1 MEFRQKTY
9 CENPREKAS
18 AISVL
23 FFLWTYAIFQKGYS
37 KLFGIEDLCA
47 PLKNDRS
54 ETVGNNLQA
63 SWEQEI
69 KDKRKRKSKATPS
82 LLKALYNTFKIEFF
96 YLGIVHILKE
106 IVLGISRPWVL
117 GIFLSYFKVASTT
130 STETAAY
137 AGAALVTITFFN
149 SLLNA
154 HYNTMSSH
162 IGLRMR
168 AAVCSLVFRKCLKL
182 DMISTRETAPGQIVN
197 LVSNDVS
204 RFDLVTV
211 TSHFMWSSPIIT
223 LMVTYII
230 YEDIGNAAF
239 FGLAAAFCV
248 IPLQSYAGKITCRY
262 RMSIARKTDIRVRL
276 MDEVIAGIQVIK
288 MYAWEKPFTRLVN
301 EARKTEIG
309 IVQKTSYLRGLYMT
323 FNLFTTRM
331 ALFCTL
337 TSFIFFGGKLSTDRV
352 FVVAAYFNLLAHT
365 MCGMFVRG
373 FAEICEAFVSIRRLQ
388 NFLLLT
394 EHEPRKIDCVHPHG
408 KGHVLLDNVTAQWSL
423 QNADLTLNAVSIYVK
438 PKQLVC
444 VIGSIGAG
452 KTSLLHI
459 ILNELRLSSGRVSL
473 GGTVSYASQEPW
485 IFAATIRQ
493 NILFGLPYI
502 RRRYAEV
509 IRVCALQ
516 DDLDC
521 LPNGDFTVVGERGAS
536 LSGGQKAR
544 INLARAV
551 YKNADIYLLD
561 DPLSAVDMHVGK
573 HLFEDC
579 ISGFLKDKTRI
590 LVTHQ
595 LQYLNH
601 VDQILFLNNGVLQ
614 ASCNFANLKQDVVE
628 YTNIIAN
635 SVSTC
640 IENNNRNSKNHIGN
654 NLEMS
659 DGPGLQPLMR
669 LMSQS
674 SIKSLK
680 SVQCIDDTASICP
693 DPEDCTDEDYI
704 YRSANKTSV
713 YCSYFSAGTN
723 MYILFGCLV
732 LFAVAQIIASLCDYW
747 VSYWAT
753 REEYRQFD
761 ILKNNTAFVH
771 LYGESTFFK
780 IVNSTMHSHVHLL
793 STESYIAIY
802 SALIISLFIA
812 GISRATA
819 FYSAC
824 MRCSKGIHKKM
835 FEAVVHS
842 PLAFFNANPSGR
854 ILNRFSKDMGAV
866 DEVLPKAMLDA
877 AQGVMQVSGAL
888 IVSLSVNPLF
898 SIPVMIL
905 LYLFWRLSK
914 AYLRTSKSLKYL
926 EGVTRSP
933 VFTHLNA
940 CLHGLPTIRAHG
952 AAQTLIEEFDYHQ
965 DLHSSTW
972 HLFVYTNM
980 GFAYLIDFLCLLY
993 LSTILISFF
1002 FFADIGGKVGLAV
1015 TQTMTLMGVVQ
1026 WAMRQAAEVENHMI
1040 SVKRLVEYTRLE
1052 PESNVKPD
1060 YEVKMGVWPVRGK
1073 VEFKSVSVRYLHGP
1087 RVIRNLNIEIQ
1098 PKEKIGIVGRTGAG
1112 KSSLIAALFRLAEVE
1127 GVILIDERNC
1137 QDVPLN
1143 CLRSNISII
1152 PQDPVLFSGTLR
1164 KNLDPFEQYPDYV
1177 LWTALQEV
1185 ELKDMIMEGPG
1196 LNMTVY
1202 EGGSNFSVGQ
1212 RQLICLARAIVRNN
1226 VILVLDEATANVD
1239 PKTDLLIQ
1247 STIRKKFADC
1257 TVLTIAHRLYTIMD
1271 SDKVL
1276 VMDSGEAVEYGH
1288 PGDLLSQPS
1297 GFFKDLVNETGPNMS
1312 QDLIRIA
1319 MDRRNTNSPS
1329 S

>member
-1 MEFRQKTY
+1 MEARQKTY

-18 AISVL
+18 FFSVL
-23 FFLWTYAIFQKGYS
+23 FFLWTYGIFKRGYT

-54 ETVGNNLQA
+54 QKVGDNLQIN
-63 SWEQEI
+63 WNKEVN
-69 KDKRKRKSKATPS
+69 DKRKRNSKATPS
-82 LLKALYNTFKIEFF
+82 LLKALYNTFKKEFL
-96 YLGIVHILKE
+96 YLGIVHVLKE
-106 IVLGISRPWVL
+106 MVLGITRPFVL
-117 GIFLSYFKVASTT
+117 GMFLSYFKVASTT
-130 STETAAY
+130 ATETAAV
-137 AGAALVTITFFN
+137 AGGALVLITFLN

-182 DMISTRETAPGQIVN
+182 DMVSTRETAPGQIVN

-211 TSHFMWSSPIIT
+211 TSHFMWSSPIIS
-223 LMVTYII
+223 LIVTYII
-230 YEDIGNAAF
+230 YKDIGNAAF

-262 RMSIARKTDIRVRL
+262 RMSIARKTDVRVRL

-288 MYAWEKPFTRLVN
+288 MYAWEKPFTALVDQ
-301 EARKTEIG
+301 ARKIEIG
-309 IVQKTSYLRGLYMT
+309 VVQKTSYLRGLYMT

-337 TSFIFFGGKLSTDRV
+337 TSFIFFGGRLSTDRV

-373 FAEICEAFVSIRRLQ
+373 FAEICEAFVSISRLQ
-388 NFLLLT
+388 NFLLLG
-394 EHEPRKIDCVHPHG
+394 EHEPRKINSVHSNG
-408 KGHVLLDNVTAQWSL
+408 KGHVSLDNVTAQWSL
-423 QNADLTLNAVSIYVK
+423 QNADLTLNAVSITFK
-438 PKQLVC
+438 PKQLAC
-444 VIGSIGAG
+444 IIGAIGAG

-459 ILNELRLSSGRVSL
+459 ILNELRISSGKVSL

-493 NILFGLPYI
+493 NILFGLPYL
-502 RRRYAEV
+502 RRRYADV

-516 DDLDC
+516 DDFDS

-601 VDQILFLNNGVLQ
+601 VDQIGVLQ
-614 ASCNFANLKQDVVE
+614 AACDIKNLKQSVVE

-640 IENNNRNSKNHIGN
+640 IENNARNSIKNHIGN
-654 NLEMS
+654 NINNNNNNIVNSLEIV
-659 DGPGLQPLMR
+659 DTQPLMR

-674 SIKSLK
+674 SLRSCRSL
-680 SVQCIDDTASICP
+680 CLDDNMSIGP
-693 DPEDCTDEDYI
+693 DADDYCTDEDLI
-704 YRSANKTSV
+704 YRATDFKNNKSKTSI
-713 YCSYFSAGTN
+713 YSSYFSAGTN
-723 MYILFGCLV
+723 IYILFGCLI
-732 LFAVAQIIASLCDYW
+732 LFTTAQIIASLCDYW

-753 REEYRQFD
+753 REEYRQFE
-761 ILKNNTAFVH
+761 ILKNDTAFVEM
-771 LYGESTFFK
+771 YGRSTFFK
-780 IVNSTMHSHVHLL
+780 IVNNTINQHHHFHLL
-793 STESYIAIY
+793 STESYIGIY
-802 SALIISLFIA
+802 FSLI
-812 GISRATA
+812 
-819 FYSAC
+819 
-824 MRCSKGIHKKM
+824 
-835 FEAVVHS
+835 V
-842 PLAFFNANPSGR
+842 GR

-898 SIPVMIL
+898 SIPVLIL

-952 AAQTLIEEFDYHQ
+952 AAKILVEEFDYHQ

-1040 SVKRLVEYTRLE
+1040 SVKRLVEYTKLE
-1052 PESNVKPD
+1052 PEGNLSPN
-1060 YEVKMGVWPVRGK
+1060 YEDENEIWPVLGK
-1073 VEFKSVSVRYLHGP
+1073 IEFQNTNVRYLSGP
-1087 RVIRNLNIEIQ
+1087 RVIKNLNITIH

-1112 KSSLIAALFRLAEVE
+1112 KSSLIAAIFRLAEVE
-1127 GVILIDERNC
+1127 GVIKIDDIDTE
-1137 QDVPLN
+1137 DVPLSK
-1143 CLRSNISII
+1143 LRSNISII

-1164 KNLDPFEQYPDYV
+1164 KNLDPFEKYPDYV

-1185 ELKDMIMEGPG
+1185 ELKDMIMEGAG

-1202 EGGSNFSVGQ
+1202 EGGTNFSVGQ

-1247 STIRKKFADC
+1247 RTIRKKFADC
-1257 TVLTIAHRLYTIMD
+1257 TVLTIAHRLHTIMD

-1276 VMDSGEAVEYGH
+1276 VMDSGVAVEYGH

-1297 GFFKDLVNETGPNMS
+1297 GYFKDLVNETGSFMS
-1312 QDLIRIA
+1312 QDLTRIA
-1319 MDRRNTNSPS
+1319 LDRRNTKL
-1329 S
+1329 